1 MSNLLKPI
9 ATALLNKAGLD
20 LRNRRFAYIN
30 PLEDLARIL
39 DGTPAPTILDVGAN
53 RGDTVAEYRK
63 LFPESQIH
71 AFEPT
76 PELVD
81 ELTAR
86 FRTDSRVKVVPLAV
100 SSEVGT
106 TKFYCMSENVMNSMI
121 SLVSDKS
128 YHGATNEKSID
139 VQTTTITDYCR
150 KSGITSVQILKL
162 DIQGAEKLAL
172 AGAKS
177 MIESGQIDT
186 IYLEIFFAS
195 AYSDQTTFSEISSVL
210 HTANYRLYGFY
221 ELNRESNGSLDF
233 CNALYLS
240 PQVYS
245 KLNPHYL
252 Y

>member
-76 PELVD
+76 PELVA
-81 ELTAR
+81 ELKNR
-86 FRTDSRVKVVPLAV
+86 FQADSHVKVVPLAV
-100 SSEVGT
+100 SNEIGT
-106 TKFYCMSENVMNSMI
+106 TKFYLMSADVLNSMMP
-121 SLVSDKS
+121 LETDKN
-128 YHGATNEKSID
+128 YHGATQEKFID
-139 VQTTTITDYCR
+139 VSTTTIVDYCNA
-150 KSGITSVQILKL
+150 SAISSIQILKL

-172 AGAKS
+172 VGAKS
-177 MIESGQIDT
+177 MIDSGSIDS
-186 IYLEIFFAS
+186 IYLEITFAS
-195 AYSDQTTFSEISSVL
+195 AYSDQTTFLDIASVL
-210 HTANYRLYGFY
+210 QAANYRLYGFY